1 MCWLNSVMNVMLFCS
16 LIQLSLIKNMSPLS
30 LLLVFVV
37 FSLPGTQRGE
47 ALCNCPLA
55 QHCAEEEEDGT
66 SSSNV
71 TSALRLPSWSQTLL
85 SARRSSSH
93 KQLLLWHTVTFVTSL
108 EAVGVLNADAY
119 HRKLHF
125 HLNIKEL
132 SFFSSFCHFSS
143 FFLSQN
149 PQPPSLFNQVK
160 VELR

>member
-1 MCWLNSVMNVMLFCS
+1 M
-16 LIQLSLIKNMSPLS
+16 
-30 LLLVFVV
+30 FVV

-66 SSSNV
+66 SSSNI

-108 EAVGVLNADAY
+108 EAVGVLNTDAY
-119 HRKLHF
+119 RRKLHF

-132 SFFSSFCHFSS
+132 SFFSSFCHFFGLRILSLPAYLTRS
-143 FFLSQN
+143 KLNCVKEFKKSPPFFRNTLTER
-149 PQPPSLFNQVK
+149 PWVVDLTPPY
-160 VELR
+160 